1 MTEQVL
7 YVGLPYVA
15 IVLFI
20 GGTAWRY
27 AAQRY
32 SISSLSSQFLEDRW
46 LGVGSLPWHLGILV
60 VLAGHLVAFA
70 FPTVWRSVL
79 SVPVFLHTVEIVG
92 LAAAVACALGIGTL
106 LVRRVLRGR
115 LQPVTTWLDYLVLV
129 LLLAEVSLG
138 ILTATAH
145 RWGALWSTGTIMP
158 FVKSL
163 LTLQPKLEL
172 VSELPPLARAH
183 LVVAFVLFG
192 IAPFTR
198 LIHAVFVPL
207 QYLFRAPQRVV
218 WSSERRKQAVD
229 AEPGGDPDLARR
241 HLIEGVVGATAAAA
255 LLGVG
260 VADKVAGYFVQPALT
275 KVDKKNLL
283 TERHLRVMMTAEERA
298 LELERLSNDFIL
310 ISPYSELSKKNG
322 RYFIDY
328 EMRPALAFLGDDG
341 IPIVLSA
348 KCTHLG
354 CTVGKDVDDQGRI
367 LCPCHVSHFDVR
379 SGHPNQSAPA
389 KAPLP
394 KLPWAARD
402 AAGKVV
408 GAMGIDGKYVGSR
421 DTALLSRCNV
431 YAAKSALTE
440 VT

>member
-145 RWGALWSTGTIMP
+145 RWGALWSTGT
-158 FVKSL
+158 
-163 LTLQPKLEL
+163 
-172 VSELPPLARAH
+172 
-183 LVVAFVLFG
+183 
-192 IAPFTR
+192 
-198 LIHAVFVPL
+198 
-207 QYLFRAPQRVV
+207 
-218 WSSERRKQAVD
+218 
-229 AEPGGDPDLARR
+229 
-241 HLIEGVVGATAAAA
+241 
-255 LLGVG
+255 
-260 VADKVAGYFVQPALT
+260 
-275 KVDKKNLL
+275 
-283 TERHLRVMMTAEERA
+283 
-298 LELERLSNDFIL
+298 
-310 ISPYSELSKKNG
+310 
-322 RYFIDY
+322 
-328 EMRPALAFLGDDG
+328 
-341 IPIVLSA
+341 
-348 KCTHLG
+348 
-354 CTVGKDVDDQGRI
+354 
-367 LCPCHVSHFDVR
+367 
-379 SGHPNQSAPA
+379 
-389 KAPLP
+389 
-394 KLPWAARD
+394 
-402 AAGKVV
+402 
-408 GAMGIDGKYVGSR
+408 
-421 DTALLSRCNV
+421 
-431 YAAKSALTE
+431 
-440 VT
+440 